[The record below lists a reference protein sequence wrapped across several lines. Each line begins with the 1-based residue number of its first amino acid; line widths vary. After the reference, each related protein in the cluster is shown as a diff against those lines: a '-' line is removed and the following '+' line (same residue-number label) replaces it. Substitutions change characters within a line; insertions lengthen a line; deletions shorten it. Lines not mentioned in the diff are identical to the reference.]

1 MFVCAV
7 HCAEAPDLCTLTC
20 VCVLCVLQE
29 NLKLSPAMLS
39 RFDLIFV
46 LLDRPDELMDQ
57 ALSEHI
63 MALHSGKRELGYSD
77 VLPPRCAPTHKHLTD
92 LSLTENSV
100 TNLC

>member
-1 MFVCAV
+1 MVGLHVLAAELTTPSASCLSAV
-7 HCAEAPDLCTLTC
+7 P
-20 VCVLCVLQE
+20 QE

-63 MALHSGKRELGYSD
+63 MALHSGK
-77 VLPPRCAPTHKHLTD
+77 
-92 LSLTENSV
+92 LTEG
-100 TNLC
+100 CMHE

>member
-1 MFVCAV
+1 MNA
-7 HCAEAPDLCTLTC
+7 AILCMPA
-20 VCVLCVLQE
+20 LCCSVQE

-63 MALHSGKRELGYSD
+63 MALHSGKAVACKHYSW
-77 VLPPRCAPTHKHLTD
+77 PEATCRA
-92 LSLTENSV
+92 
-100 TNLC
+100 